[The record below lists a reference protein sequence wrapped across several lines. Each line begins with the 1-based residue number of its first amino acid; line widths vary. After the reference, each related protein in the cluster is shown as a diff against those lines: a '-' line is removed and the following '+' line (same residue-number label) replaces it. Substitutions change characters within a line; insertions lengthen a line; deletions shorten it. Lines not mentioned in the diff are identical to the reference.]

1 MPRSFELVP
10 EDHERLLLQIR
21 GFTQEPELTQ
31 GPHVEQ
37 TCPWAQLERSTLFII
52 LVFKQPQNGDFLCLN
67 VLSGMY
73 RKQFS
78 GKTALSLNSI
88 L

>member
-37 TCPWAQLERSTLFII
+37 TCPGAQLERSTLR
-52 LVFKQPQNGDFLCLN
+52 DFYN
-67 VLSGMY
+67 I
-73 RKQFS
+73 
-78 GKTALSLNSI
+78 SL
-88 L
+88 